1 MMLSSGLPDV
11 ISIGFFRGGSMRLTI
26 IACSLFLLSG
36 LAAAQVNIIGT
47 TGAYWSSPYIYA
59 APFIPLITTPSAS
72 WGPVVHSTTGA
83 SNATWGNAAGARNST
98 METLPAVNYN
108 YPSGFAP
115 LHEFREERIREVRE
129 GEHGAEFAEGPQ
141 AHEGRRFSAGIAEWD
156 REGLAQMVG
165 KSSAATKA
173 SRTYTNQDMLHMND
187 ANGSVKY
194 DGKTEHI

>member
-1 MMLSSGLPDV
+1 
-11 ISIGFFRGGSMRLTI
+11 MRLTI

-47 TGAYWSSPYIYA
+47 TGAYWSTPYIYA

-83 SNATWGNAAGARNST
+83 SNATWGNVAGARNST

-115 LHEFREERIREVRE
+115 LREFREDRVRE
-129 GEHGAEFAEGPQ
+129 IRGGERGEEFAEGPA
-141 AHEGRRFSAGIAEWD
+141 AHQERAFRSGIAVWD
-156 REGLAQMVG
+156 REGLAQMIG

-173 SRTYTNQDMLHMND
+173 SRTYTNQDMLRMND
-187 ANGSVKY
+187 ANGTVKY